1 MITAQQVRAGRA
13 LLNWSQKDLSTHSG
27 ISLNAINNFEREMVT
42 PRRDTL
48 QSLRKTLETSGLE
61 MIGETGVNRIQEKL
75 DVEIL
80 GTEAFVKTVTD
91 DLIRAV
97 KAGAGNLYMNGI
109 DFRRFPD
116 AALHEWMRWETAKTA
131 HSIDERNLMVYG
143 NFDFL
148 SQDPV
153 YRWVSREMLGEV
165 AYITYG
171 QTLVLVLWEP
181 TPRAILIRNRAVAET
196 FRRQFEI
203 RWAGAK
209 EPGPDQHV
217 RGWEEWHGRA
227 WSYPSESPSPEPEME
242 PDSHTRPMEE
252 AAAA

>member
-13 LLNWSQKDLSTHSG
+13 LLNWSQKDLATHSG
-27 ISLNAINNFEREMVT
+27 ISLNAINNFEREIVT

-48 QSLRKTLETSGLE
+48 QALRKTLETAGLE

-109 DFRRFPD
+109 DFRRFPVN
-116 AALHEWMRWETAKTA
+116 ALDEWARWETAKAA
-131 HSIDERNLMVYG
+131 HPVDERALMVYG

-148 SQDPV
+148 SRDPI

-165 AYITYG
+165 SYMTYG

-181 TPRAILIRNRAVAET
+181 MPRAILIRNRAVAET

-209 EPGPDQHV
+209 EPSADQHI
-217 RGWEEWHGRA
+217 RGWEEWYGRP
-227 WSYPSESPSPEPEME
+227 WEDTRTFDES
-242 PDSHTRPMEE
+242 RAQV
-252 AAAA
+252 AA